1 MKASL
6 SLDDVLGTLPQA
18 TGRLLNAVAS
28 VAATEGISLYLVGGP
43 VRDLLLERP
52 LVDVDLMV
60 TGDAR
65 ASRALADAVVEEMKS
80 QASEEEG
87 PFRIVP
93 HDRFGTIRLEAG
105 DASLDI
111 AQARDE
117 RYAHPGA
124 LPEVSH
130 GTLEQDMQ
138 RRDFGVNALYCPLD
152 ATDSGKRRAIIDP
165 LGGLEDL
172 AARKLRILHPRSFH
186 DDPTRAFRA
195 ARFAARLG
203 FSLDRRSRNALRDA
217 LRDGA
222 FGSVSGERFRRELQ
236 FAFQEAEQGVSV
248 GKVLRLLSDWHVL
261 SALEPGLILAKDRVS
276 PLRRLS
282 KAIAEPEWTAPKW
295 RPWIAGL
302 SIWLAPLP
310 AALRRRTLERFS
322 IRGEQATRIVR
333 FGRDAER
340 ILRGLMKA
348 RGRGAVDATLNELPE
363 ETVHALYAMAAVPVR
378 RRMLRW
384 AVEDRR
390 RRSPVGGADMKEV
403 GLTGPDVGRA
413 LTRIRAGFLDGE
425 IANREEALALGI
437 EMARRSARRASQPQ
451 KRPGGSARAKA
462 KPAGRKDA
470 AKPKKATSSSPKTK
484 KSKGQLAAKTSS
496 ASRPGAPSAG
506 QSAEANVAR
515 KGRRKVAQP
524 SAITDTPGSRRRSL
538 STKKTDPSD
547 SEDSPQAPRTDA
559 SR

>member
-1 MKASL
+1 MPLTPKAGL
-6 SLDDVLGTLPQA
+6 SLDDVLGTLPEPTA
-18 TGRLLNAVAS
+18 DLLNAVAT
-28 VAATEGISLYLVGGP
+28 AAAAEGMSLFLVGGP
-43 VRDLLLERP
+43 VRDLLLNRP

-60 TGDAR
+60 TGNA
-65 ASRALADAVVEEMKS
+65 RALADAVADEVNKAAGPEAGKAEG
-80 QASEEEG
+80 EEEG
-87 PFRIVP
+87 AMRIVP
-93 HDRFGTIRLEAG
+93 HDRFGTVRLETA
-105 DASLDI
+105 DAQLDL

-117 RYAHPGA
+117 RYAHAGA
-124 LPEVSH
+124 LPEVSP
-130 GTLEQDMQ
+130 GTLEQDIQ
-138 RRDFGVNALYCPLD
+138 RRDFGVNALYCALD
-152 ATDSGKRRAIIDP
+152 ATAPSKRRAVIDP

-172 AARKLRILHPRSFH
+172 AARRLRILHPRSFH

-195 ARFAARLG
+195 ARFSARLG
-203 FSLDRRSRNALRDA
+203 FSLDRRSRSALRDA

-236 FAFQEAEQGVSV
+236 LAFKEAEQGVPV
-248 GKVLRLLSDWHVL
+248 GRILRLLSDWHVL
-261 SALEPGLILAKDRVS
+261 SALEPGLVLAKDRVS

-282 KAIAEPEWTAPKW
+282 KAIAEPEWPAPKW
-295 RPWIAGL
+295 RPWVAGL

-340 ILRGLMKA
+340 VLRGLMKA

-363 ETVHALYAMAAVPVR
+363 ETVHALYALATVPVR

-384 AVEDRR
+384 AIEDRR
-390 RRSPVGGADMKEV
+390 RRSPVGGAEMKEI
-403 GLTGPDVGRA
+403 GLAGPDVGRA
-413 LTRIRAGFLDGE
+413 LIRIRAGFLDGE

-437 EMARRSARRASQPQ
+437 EMARRSARRETTPKKKAASPA
-451 KRPGGSARAKA
+451 RPKTARPAKSKA
-462 KPAGRKDA
+462 KPKEGPGTPEA
-470 AKPKKATSSSPKTK
+470 ADSES
-484 KSKGQLAAKTSS
+484 L
-496 ASRPGAPSAG
+496 PGAPIKG
-506 QSAEANVAR
+506 KEPR

-524 SAITDTPGSRRRSL
+524 SSIADTPATRRRS
-538 STKKTDPSD
+538 STTPNPDPSD